1 MKNINSKSVKITKD
15 TSESLK
21 LYHQE
26 IRNINEID
34 KKKEIEL
41 FNQYRK
47 TRCPKIKE
55 LLINNNLRFVINVSK
70 YYHNGSFYEL
80 TDLISSGNIGLIK
93 AVEEF
98 DPSKG
103 YKFSTYAVWW
113 IKQSILDGIIKESK
127 LIKQP
132 SKLHSVNQ
140 KFLEIRNNFFN
151 KYGFDPNVDD
161 ISEKLEEVTA
171 TEILA
176 KSILAIDDNN
186 IYSTDISFAKADEMK
201 YEDIL
206 YSSLMNDEEIYRNAD
221 LSLIKL
227 DNLNKIEK
235 LIISYKYGFNNK
247 PELSFSQI
255 SDVLNLNEK
264 EIIKIH
270 KKALKKIKND
280 L

>member
-1 MKNINSKSVKITKD
+1 MKNINSKSIKITKD
-15 TSESLK
+15 TSDSLR
-21 LYHQE
+21 LYHQD
-26 IRNINEID
+26 IRNIDEIN
-34 KKKEIEL
+34 KKKETEL
-41 FNQYRK
+41 FIEYRK
-47 TRCPKIKE
+47 TKCPKIKE

-113 IKQSILDGIIKESK
+113 IKQAILDGIVKDSK
-127 LIKQP
+127 MIKQP

-140 KFLEIRNNFFN
+140 KYLQLRNEFYT

-161 ISEKLEEVTA
+161 IKEELEEVTA

-186 IYSTDISFAKADEMK
+186 IQSTNDSLRKADDITF
-201 YEDIL
+201 EDVLFTSI
-206 YSSLMNDEEIYRNAD
+206 MNDEEIYKNTD

-227 DNLNKIEK
+227 NNLNKIEK
-235 LIISYKYGFNNK
+235 LVISYTYGFNDK
-247 PELSFSQI
+247 PELSFNQI
-255 SDVLNLNEK
+255 SEILNLTEK

-270 KKALKKIKND
+270 KKALNKIKND